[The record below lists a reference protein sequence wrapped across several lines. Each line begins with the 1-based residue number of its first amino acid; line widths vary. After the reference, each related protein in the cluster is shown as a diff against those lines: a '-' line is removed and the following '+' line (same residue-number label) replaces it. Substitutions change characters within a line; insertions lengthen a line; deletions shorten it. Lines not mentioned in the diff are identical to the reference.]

1 MWRQMSAAQ
10 NVLPPLDIAID
21 STPHYRPFFFR
32 PEKCVV
38 CMGICMGIC
47 IKYRD
52 ADIRTATST
61 SITDYCDMDK

>member
-1 MWRQMSAAQ
+1 MWRQMSAVQ
-10 NVLPPLDIAID
+10 NALPPLDMAID

-32 PEKCVV
+32 PEKFVV
-38 CMGICMGIC
+38 CMGIC

-61 SITDYCDMDK
+61 SITEYCDMDK